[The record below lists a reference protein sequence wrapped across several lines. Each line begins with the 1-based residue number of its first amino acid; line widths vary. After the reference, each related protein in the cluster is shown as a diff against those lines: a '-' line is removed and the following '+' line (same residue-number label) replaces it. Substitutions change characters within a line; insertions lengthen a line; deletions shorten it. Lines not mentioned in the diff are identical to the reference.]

1 MLFATEKKR
10 FVDVILPLP
19 MAKYYTYSFPDA
31 ISPYPQI
38 GSRVVV
44 PFGRNKTYTGIV
56 VEVHDRKPEEYDAKD
71 ILSVCDDFPIIFP
84 LQIKFWEWI
93 SDYYLCPIGDVYK
106 AAMPA
111 ALKNEED
118 EKGGYTPKQEDY
130 VRFTFSRKEEER
142 LKEIYTDL
150 GRSPKQLHV
159 VMSYIALSQFMLQ
172 DTPAEV
178 SKKLLY
184 EKAEITSSH
193 LKTLVD
199 KGIFEIYQKEVSRL
213 GKFTKE
219 TQDSYQLNAPQT
231 QALQEIEASF
241 QSKDTTLLFGI
252 TGSGKTEIYIRLIE
266 KALSENKQVLY
277 LVPEIALTTQL
288 TERLQRV
295 FGKRI
300 GIYHSKFSG
309 NERTE
314 IWMKLLKDEGI
325 DIILGVRSSVFLPF
339 QRLGL
344 VIVDEE
350 HETTYKQYDPA
361 PRYHARNAA
370 IVLAKAYNAKV
381 LLGTATPAF
390 ETYMNAL
397 SGKYGLV
404 ELTSR
409 HEGVEL
415 PEILPVDIKE
425 LKKKKRMRSSFSPL
439 LIEEMDKAFKNNEQV
454 ILFQNRRGFAPLVE
468 CSLCAY
474 VPKCKHCDVSLTYHK
489 GLGQLTCHYCGYTQP
504 VTRICP
510 ACGHH
515 SLETIGYGTE
525 RIEDEI
531 KEIFPDIKVERMDM
545 DTTRSKKAYQEI
557 IERFQ
562 TGKTQI
568 LIGTQMVSKGLDF
581 DNVSVVGILNADT
594 LMNYPDFRSYER
606 AYQLMAQVSGRAGR
620 KNKRGLVILQTSD
633 PAHPVIRE
641 VVTNNYKEM
650 FAQQMAERKLFK
662 YPPYYRLIYIYLK
675 HKDGILLDRLSQEM
689 AIRLRN
695 QFGDRILGPDNP
707 PVSRIQNLYI
717 KKIVLKIESNI
728 SPAKVKE
735 LLHTVRL
742 QMLED
747 ERFKSLFVYYDVDP
761 L

>member
-1 MLFATEKKR
+1 
-10 FVDVILPLP
+10 
-19 MAKYYTYSFPDA
+19 MAKYFTYS
-31 ISPYPQI
+31 YPTDIQPSTQI

-71 ILSVCDDFPIIFP
+71 ILAVCDDFPILRP
-84 LQIKFWEWI
+84 AQIKFWEWI
-93 SDYYLCPIGDVYK
+93 SDYYLCPVGDVYK

-111 ALKNEED
+111 ALKNEEE
-118 EKGGYTPKQEDY
+118 EKGGYTPKQEEY
-130 VRFTFSRKEEER
+130 VRLSFTRKEEDKLRKVYE
-142 LKEIYTDL
+142 DL

-159 VMSYIALSQFMLQ
+159 VMSYISLAQFMIQ
-172 DTPAEV
+172 DSPLEV
-178 SKKLLY
+178 SKKMLY
-184 EKAEITSSH
+184 EKAEINASN
-193 LKTLVD
+193 LKPLVD
-199 KGIFEIYQKEVSRL
+199 KGIFEIYKKEVSRL
-213 GKFTKE
+213 TPYRKAI
-219 TQDSYQLNAPQT
+219 QDSYDLNEAQSRAYDEIQT
-231 QALQEIEASF
+231 SF
-241 QSKDTTLLFGI
+241 SQKDVTLLFGV
-252 TGSGKTEIYIRLIE
+252 TGSGKTEIYIRMIE
-266 KALSENKQVLY
+266 ETLAQGKQVLY

-295 FGKRI
+295 FGKRL

-314 IWMKLLKDEGI
+314 VWMNLLKEDGI
-325 DIILGVRSSVFLPF
+325 DIILGVRSSIFLPF
-339 QRLGL
+339 KDLGL
-344 VIVDEE
+344 IIVDEE

-370 IVLAKAYNAKV
+370 IVLAMQHKAKV

-397 SGKYGLV
+397 TGKYGFV
-404 ELTSR
+404 ELLTR
-409 HEGVEL
+409 HEGIEL

-425 LKKKKRMRSSFSPL
+425 LRRKKRMKSSFSPM
-439 LIEEMDKAFKNNEQV
+439 LIEAVNGALERKEQV

-468 CSLCAY
+468 CTLCAY

-489 GLGQLTCHYCGYTQP
+489 GLNQLTCHYCGYTQA

-515 SLETIGYGTE
+515 SLETLGYGTE
-525 RIEDEI
+525 RIEDEVR
-531 KEIFPDIKVERMDM
+531 EIFPEVRVERMDM

-557 IERFQ
+557 IERFV
-562 TGKTQI
+562 TGETQV

-581 DNVSVVGILNADT
+581 ENVSVVGILNADT
-594 LMNYPDFRSYER
+594 LMNFPDFRSYER

-633 PAHPVIRE
+633 PKHPVVTE
-641 VVTNNYKEM
+641 VITNNYKEL
-650 FAQQMAERKLFK
+650 FAQQMEERKLFK
-662 YPPYYRLIYIYLK
+662 YPPFYRLIYIYLK
-675 HKDGILLDRLSQEM
+675 HRDGILLDKMANEM

-695 QFGDRILGPDNP
+695 QFGDRVLGPDNP
-707 PVSRIQNLYI
+707 PVARIQNLYI
-717 KKIVLKIESNI
+717 KKIVLKIETNI
-728 SPAKVKE
+728 SPARVKE
-735 LLHTVRL
+735 QLHSVRL

-747 ERFKSLFVYYDVDP
+747 DRFKSLIVYYDVDP